1 VFSTRPLWR
10 RWCQSSE
17 RRPCGPPRPP
27 TPQASRCA
35 LASPVVGRPRSRASA
50 DRRRRLPSCPRT
62 TFTLRRQDA
71 IHPTPPA
78 RPPGIALRA
87 RQPDRDVT
95 RKVPR
100 ADRDRSEAFWRRST
114 AVPIGPLHPP
124 CCCVLSP
131 SAAPP
136 CHCRQSA
143 AVDLVPHH
151 GVVSMHLF
159 EQLPT
164 LLLNSGRETTRRLVP
179 LRTACPLMCIP
190 DRLSPVIWTISSI
203 RSKGSSGKFQ
213 SWFWTSG

>member
-1 VFSTRPLWR
+1 LAAAAAIPH
-10 RWCQSSE
+10 
-17 RRPCGPPRPP
+17 PPTPPP

-35 LASPVVGRPRSRASA
+35 LASQVVTRPRRGASA
-50 DRRRRLPSCPRT
+50 EPLPPIGILPANDVHAAAREC
-62 TFTLRRQDA
+62 
-71 IHPTPPA
+71 HPPNPTRPPQASRYALA
-78 RPPGIALRA
+78 RPDGEVTSRLVPERGAL
-87 RQPDRDVT
+87 
-95 RKVPR
+95 
-100 ADRDRSEAFWRRST
+100 EAFHCRPYRS
-114 AVPIGPLHPP
+114 APSP

-131 SAAPP
+131 SAARLRA
-136 CHCRQSA
+136 HHRQSA

-151 GVVSMHLF
+151 GVVTLHLL

-164 LLLNSGRETTRRLVP
+164 LLLNAGRETTRRLVP